1 MTEAAMLSALFVVMT
16 IIAITTGVAYSLYL
30 EMVVPIIISLI
41 YLRCG
46 FKYTV
51 LSAITSLLIIVLG
64 LGDIISG
71 IWMSQ
76 SILLGLICGIFIQ
89 KEGSAIDDIV
99 YCSIIG
105 CILMIF
111 IDIYF
116 STLTGYSFI
125 KESEGYAVRF
135 SNWAINKDI
144 LHFKAFNLEVRL
156 INWAITPQV
165 IIYILVA
172 CLPLGTV
179 IMTYFGAMVLGN
191 KLNLLNQY
199 GKNKF
204 MVIKNFR
211 KYSYYICCSKKIT
224 AIGITYLAV
233 LGILELFNYHINI
246 PYINTVVM
254 AVKYIFLY
262 VIIKDAQSFIG
273 KYIYMKTKSKKLF
286 TLAGLGTLA
295 LLIIRFKITTC
306 IMILCSSFINL
317 SLNMR
322 DKQIKML
329 QENVLVV

>member
-1 MTEAAMLSALFVVMT
+1 MLSALFVVMT
-16 IIAITTGVAYSLYL
+16 IIAITTGIAYSLYL
-30 EMVVPIIISLI
+30 DMVVPIIISLI

-76 SILLGLICGIFIQ
+76 SILLGFICGIFIQ
-89 KEGSAIDDIV
+89 KEGSVIDNIV
-99 YCSIIG
+99 YCSILG

-125 KESEGYAVRF
+125 KESEGYGVRL
-135 SNWAINKDI
+135 SNWAIN
-144 LHFKAFNLEVRL
+144 
-156 INWAITPQV
+156 PQV

-172 CLPLGTV
+172 CLPAGTV
-179 IMTYFGAMVLGN
+179 VITYFGTMVLGN

-204 MVIKNFR
+204 MLIKNFR
-211 KYSYYICCSKKIT
+211 KYSYYICCSRKIT
-224 AIGITYLAV
+224 AIGVTYLAV

-262 VIIKDAQSFIG
+262 VIIKDSHSFIG

-286 TLAGLGTLA
+286 TLAGLGILA

-322 DKQIKML
+322 EKQIKML
-329 QENVLVV
+329 KENVLVV